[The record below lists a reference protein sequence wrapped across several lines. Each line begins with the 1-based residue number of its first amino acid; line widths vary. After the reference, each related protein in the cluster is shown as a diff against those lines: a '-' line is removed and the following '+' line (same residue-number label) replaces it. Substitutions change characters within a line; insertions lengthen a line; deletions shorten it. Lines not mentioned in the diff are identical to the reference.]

1 MDIDRWHHPA
11 AAADDVQVDERARSY
26 RRNSLHDLPIRYQ
39 ELAKPTNV
47 DKKKVRTILP
57 GEEPPGEEDERKYTF
72 LNGPTL
78 ASFPFIFTAT
88 QCEEISKC
96 PFNIWRPDSNIRPH
110 KHELSLIT
118 TRPGLPPNVNI
129 LILWFYFPTCTL
141 YN

>member
-78 ASFPFIFTAT
+78 ASFPFILL
-88 QCEEISKC
+88 QLNVKKS
-96 PFNIWRPDSNIRPH
+96 
-110 KHELSLIT
+110 
-118 TRPGLPPNVNI
+118 PNVHSIYGARIRTHDLTNMS
-129 LILWFYFPTCTL
+129 CHS
-141 YN
+141 